1 MCLVLV
7 RVRFSRG
14 YMGCDTRSSLPS
26 VQPTEICTQETQH
39 HFPHGL
45 AFCTGRLMFIFKK
58 RSLLTHKRLV
68 ITIFKY
74 VSVYF
79 LKGSLLISN
88 IVNVEG

>member
-1 MCLVLV
+1 
-7 RVRFSRG
+7 
-14 YMGCDTRSSLPS
+14 
-26 VQPTEICTQETQH
+26 
-39 HFPHGL
+39 
-45 AFCTGRLMFIFKK
+45 MFIFKK